1 MSSFQYF
8 TDCKLKTANCKLKKM
23 NYLKIFAPATVAN
36 VSCGFDS
43 LGFAVDAVG
52 DEMTFT
58 KTAEKGVKI
67 TNITGANLTYNIDEN
82 AASAVVKKILNEANA
97 DFGIELTIHKG
108 FAPGSGLGSSAA
120 SAAGGAFGANQLLG
134 TIYSDLELTKFAMF
148 GEEVACGSAIADNVS
163 AAIYGGFVLVRSYN
177 PLEIIKLPVPSELRV
192 VAIHPQIEVKTKD
205 ARAVLPTEIPLKDAV
220 TQWANVGGLISG
232 LYSDNYNLI
241 SNSLVDIIVEPARKG
256 LIPFFD
262 DVKNAATKAG
272 ALGAGISGSG
282 PTIFALCKGDEI
294 AEKVYKSIKE
304 SYQNKGI
311 DFEMFISKVNLKGI
325 RIIK

>member
-1 MSSFQYF
+1 M
-8 TDCKLKTANCKLKKM
+8 D
-23 NYLKIFAPATVAN
+23 YLKIFSPATVAN

-67 TNITGANLTYNIDEN
+67 TSITGADLTYNIDEN
-82 AASAVVKKILNEANA
+82 AASAVVKKILKEANA
-97 DFGIELTIHKG
+97 NFGIELTIDKG
-108 FAPGSGLGSSAA
+108 FSPGSGLGSSAA
-120 SAAGGAFGANQLLG
+120 SAAGGAFGVNQFLENK
-134 TIYSDLELTKFAMF
+134 YSELELTKFAMF
-148 GEEVACGSAIADNVS
+148 GEEVACGSAIADNVA

-177 PLEIIKLPVPSELRV
+177 PLEIIKLPVPTELRV

-205 ARAVLPTEIPLKDAV
+205 AREVLPIEIPLKDAV

-232 LYSDNYNLI
+232 LYTDNYDLI
-241 SNSLVDIIVEPARKG
+241 SNSLVDIIVEPYRKK

-262 DVKNAATKAG
+262 AVKTSAISAG

-294 AEKVYKSIKE
+294 AKNVYQAMEE
-304 SYQNKGI
+304 SYRNTGI
-311 DFEMFISKVNLKGI
+311 TFEMFISKVNSKGMK
-325 RIIK
+325 IIERT

>member
-1 MSSFQYF
+1 M
-8 TDCKLKTANCKLKKM
+8 D
-23 NYLKIFAPATVAN
+23 YLKIFAPATVAN

-58 KTAEKGVKI
+58 KTSKKGVKI
-67 TNITGANLTYNIDEN
+67 TNITGANLTYDVDKN

-108 FAPGSGLGSSAA
+108 FSPGSGLGSSAA
-120 SAAGGAFGANQLLG
+120 SAAGAAFGANQLLG
-134 TIYSDLELTKFAMF
+134 NIYSDLELTKFAMF
-148 GEEVACGSAIADNVS
+148 GEEVACGTPIADNVS

-192 VAIHPQIEVKTKD
+192 VAIHPQVEVKTKD
-205 ARAVLPTEIPLKDAV
+205 AREVLPTEIALKDAV

-232 LYSDNYNLI
+232 LYSNNYNLI
-241 SNSLVDIIVEPARKG
+241 SNSLVDIIVEPHRKK

-262 DVKNAATKAG
+262 DVKNAALKTG

-282 PTIFALCKGDEI
+282 PTIFALCKGDEV
-294 AEKVYKSIKE
+294 AKNVYKSIEE
-304 SYQNKGI
+304 SYKNTGI
-311 DFEMFISKVNLKGI
+311 DFEMFISKVNHEGI
-325 RIIK
+325 KIKNSY

>member
-1 MSSFQYF
+1 ME
-8 TDCKLKTANCKLKKM
+8 T
-23 NYLKIFAPATVAN
+23 LKIFSPATVAN

-58 KTAEKGVKI
+58 KTTEKGVKI
-67 TNITGANLTYNIDEN
+67 TKITGANLTYNVDEN
-82 AASAVVKKILNEANA
+82 AASAVVKKILVEANA
-97 DFGIELTIHKG
+97 NFGIELTIHKG
-108 FAPGSGLGSSAA
+108 FSPGSGLGSSAA
-120 SAAGGAFGANQLLG
+120 SAAGAAFGVNQFLENK
-134 TIYSDLELTKFAMF
+134 YSELELTKFAMF
-148 GEEVACGSAIADNVS
+148 GEEVACGSQIADNVA

-205 ARAVLPTEIPLKDAV
+205 AREVLPTEILLKDAV
-220 TQWANVGGLISG
+220 TQWANVGGLIAG
-232 LYSDNYNLI
+232 LYTDNYNLI
-241 SNSLVDIIVEPARKG
+241 SNSLVDIIVEPHRKK

-262 DVKNAATKAG
+262 DVKNAALKAG

-294 AEKVYKSIKE
+294 AKNVYKSIEE
-304 SYQNKGI
+304 SYKNTGI
-311 DFEMFISKVNLKGI
+311 DFTMFTSKVNSEGMKIL
-325 RIIK
+325 